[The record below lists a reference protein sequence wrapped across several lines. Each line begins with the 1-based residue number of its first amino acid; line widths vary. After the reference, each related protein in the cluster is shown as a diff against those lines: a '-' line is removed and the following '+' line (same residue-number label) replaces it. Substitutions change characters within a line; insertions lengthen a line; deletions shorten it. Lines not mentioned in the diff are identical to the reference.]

1 MDAKNARTTPA
12 RQGTPGR
19 AVLTALAAVSLLG
32 TAGCAGSS
40 DAAQD
45 APEAGEGTATTA
57 PAAAEGPSAAAG
69 GSTAAAPG
77 DAASDQK
84 YEDGTY
90 TQVGTYVSPGGPEEI
105 GITLTLEGDAV
116 TGAEAEPMP
125 SNPTTEMYQ
134 GRFASGIQEE
144 IAGRKLD
151 DLEVD
156 KVAGSSLS
164 SGGFSE
170 AVEKIKSE
178 AAL

>member
-1 MDAKNARTTPA
+1 MNPKNAKTTPA
-12 RQGTPGR
+12 RQGSPGR

-32 TAGCAGSS
+32 AAGCAGSS

-57 PAAAEGPSAAAG
+57 PAAAEPSAAAG
-69 GSTAAAPG
+69 GTAAATPG
-77 DAASDQK
+77 NAASDQK

-144 IAGRKLD
+144 IAGKKLD